1 MRTGTRAAFVV
12 AAVALV
18 AAGTACSTKKNLIKL
33 EMTRETVITAPT
45 IESLTLDPSGRIDT
59 RERGYTVE
67 VTMTGDAGLDAT
79 FDVEGR
85 VEGRVMQE
93 GEPGVYAGSFNAV
106 AGETG
111 SLSVV
116 GHLVHAASGAHQS
129 LRESGALELWLSPV
143 PSVASGECT
152 EAMKAE
158 FDAAL
163 RPLTVNFPSAES
175 VLDDAARSLLR
186 DNLETLESHP
196 FCVIYVLG
204 HSDSSGEERLN
215 ELLSW
220 ERAMEINKFLE
231 SLGIPRYR
239 IEAHYFGESQPA
251 NGTETR
257 DALTRN
263 RRGELRAINPYTGL
277 EGPK

>member
-1 MRTGTRAAFVV
+1 M

-18 AAGTACSTKKNLIKL
+18 ASGTACSNKKKLIKL

-45 IESLTLDPSGRIDT
+45 IESLTLDPSGKIDT

-67 VTMTGDAGLDAT
+67 VTMIGDPGLDAT

-85 VEGRVMQE
+85 IEGRAMQE
-93 GEPGVYAGSFNAV
+93 VEPGVYAGSFNAV

-116 GHLVHAASGAHQS
+116 GHLLHSASGARQS
-129 LRESGALELWLSPV
+129 LRETGALELWLSPV
-143 PSVASGECT
+143 PSMASGECT

-158 FDAAL
+158 FDAVL
-163 RPLTVNFPSAES
+163 RPLTVYFPSAES
-175 VLDDAARSLLR
+175 DLDGTARSLLR
-186 DNLETLESHP
+186 DNLGTLESYP
-196 FCVIYVLG
+196 FCTIHVLG

-220 ERAMEINKFLE
+220 ERAMEISRFLE

-239 IEAHYFGESQPA
+239 IEPHYFGESQPA
-251 NGTETR
+251 NGSQTR
-257 DALTRN
+257 DALARN
-263 RRGELRAINPYTGL
+263 RRGELRALNPYRRL
-277 EGPK
+277 EGQK